1 MAESVTVFYYNYT
14 TITLSFKKSIVRV
27 HCIFNFYIHVL
38 DNRTHHYCDMFS
50 ITVILDVLKHIQGK
64 LTILFLDWN
73 GNTCP
78 IFQTQVY
85 ILKSLIQSINTLKH
99 LLSVLLTK
107 HLPHSVTNIHVVYLQ
122 NQ

>member
-1 MAESVTVFYYNYT
+1 M
-14 TITLSFKKSIVRV
+14 
-27 HCIFNFYIHVL
+27 
-38 DNRTHHYCDMFS
+38 
-50 ITVILDVLKHIQGK
+50 ILGVLKHIQGK

-107 HLPHSVTNIHVVYLQ
+107 HLPHSVTNIHVVYTNVRFFSLIRIFVLY
-122 NQ
+122 NLLSPHTSYGIKSYFRM